1 MYPENPI
8 DPRAADTSLTLYSPS
23 QAWPDSYALER
34 VVQDF
39 NLAENYRSMN
49 HDWRFRNADEL
60 YLAWMNQKF
69 WEGTRIP
76 RSSIG
81 IYLIFEQV
89 ESLIPKIISAIFAN
103 GPEWF
108 EAEPMPTTTF
118 EQARATRDVMIHH
131 LTGTESRPSASVREV
146 FRKVTKDAL
155 IYCNG
160 VAEIGWKIEQVR
172 RKKMFRE
179 FIPRRQRLD
188 LASMLAQGSA
198 SLPVGEYQSVIRH
211 KTYTDKVDRP
221 FVRHVSI
228 QDFYIDPNCPS
239 QNVADG
245 EYCFVRKYMRVE
257 ALRELRGK
265 DEFQI
270 PDDAELRS
278 LSVTKPYAQADWTKS
293 GVEMVRTGFWQPHVD
308 QTTDPGG
315 KRIEVLAY
323 WTNDRLVWVA
333 NRKHVLLNIENPYGF
348 KPFFSTTYCD
358 VPDRFYGLSISD
370 VNEGEQRLQQ
380 SIINGRMDE
389 LSLSIHTPM
398 VKRRG
403 ITIPAYQLRVR
414 PGQIIEAEN
423 PKDDIVQLPPQHI
436 TQQAFMEVQ
445 FSEQRAQKYT
455 GITDLAM
462 MGAPSAGGN
471 SAARTATGVNT
482 QVAASSSR
490 VGYFVE
496 PLEDLSA
503 EPLLRGLLDLE
514 KRFLDPQVPL
524 QILGPQGEQFIHD
537 PLDVINADVKFA
549 LRASSKMHSKQA
561 LLQVFPLVAQT
572 FLNPEFLQMLAQ
584 QQQMTVDVEQM
595 AEILGDM
602 TGYWPKRGIF
612 RPMTQEMIQ
621 AMQAPPADVKGK
633 LQQQQMRSQT
643 QLQVEQMKQ
652 GHEADM
658 QDQDHLAQLA
668 GQLFQSAPQLLQG
681 GESGEQPEQQQS

>member
-131 LTGTESRPSASVREV
+131 LTGTESRPSASVREI

-380 SIINGRMDE
+380 S
-389 LSLSIHTPM
+389 
-398 VKRRG
+398 
-403 ITIPAYQLRVR
+403 
-414 PGQIIEAEN
+414 
-423 PKDDIVQLPPQHI
+423 
-436 TQQAFMEVQ
+436 FMEVQ

-490 VGYFVE
+490 VAYFVE
-496 PLEDLSA
+496 NFEDTFA